1 MFSSAPKFAALACAV
16 YLFAPLTAR
25 AECWAPPQ
33 PQTMDETAAALGN
46 SLGRDGR
53 ASEIRRRG
61 DAALMLSGGGQR
73 IAYAG
78 GLLIGWS
85 ETGSRPE
92 FAVVTAV
99 DESALLAPFAF
110 IGPSQDRRIA
120 DIINCEAD
128 SLDKLAQ
135 RAVSFLDEALMAKI
149 AAKHEAGGRLFI
161 ALTGSAARPDTLWDI
176 GLIAA
181 SGRPDALG
189 HIRDILRAS
198 VNLGV
203 KVDPAAVGVP
213 AGKTITQNRAF
224 KQFGLGEGVMP
235 FSVAGRKLDH
245 YYIIHNT
252 VLPEQTSDYLSSR
265 RSAQSGVQIV
275 SVDEVS
281 RSAAVRGHIA
291 FPERPPRFTPQLAFD
306 PAASKLLFEAAFRR
320 GRMGADWR
328 RLR

>member
-1 MFSSAPKFAALACAV
+1 
-16 YLFAPLTAR
+16 
-25 AECWAPPQ
+25 
-33 PQTMDETAAALGN
+33 MDETASALGN
-46 SLGRDGR
+46 SLSRDGR
-53 ASEIRRRG
+53 ASKAKRRG
-61 DAALMLSGGGQR
+61 DAALMISGGGQR

-78 GLLIGWS
+78 GLLLGWS
-85 ETGSRPE
+85 ETGARPE
-92 FAVVTAV
+92 FSVVTAV

-110 IGPSQDRRIA
+110 IGSSQDQRIA
-120 DIINCEAD
+120 DIFNCEAD
-128 SLDKLAQ
+128 SLARLAE
-135 RAVSFLDEALMAKI
+135 RAVYFLDDALMAKI
-149 AAKHEAGGRLFI
+149 AARHNAGGRLLI

-181 SGRPDALG
+181 SGKPDSLRQ
-189 HIRDILRAS
+189 IRDILRAS

-203 KVDPAAVGVP
+203 KIDPEAVSAP

-235 FSVAGRKLDH
+235 FSVAGRTLGQ

-252 VLPEQTSDYLSSR
+252 VLPEQTADYLNSR

-281 RSAAVRGHIA
+281 RDARSATIRGQIA
-291 FPERPPRFTPQLAFD
+291 FPERPPRFTPQMAFD
-306 PAASKLLFEAAFRR
+306 AAASKLLFESAFRR